1 MYISTFLLLDLNH
14 ASLSQF
20 SVVVVEQ
27 LECYPDPWLPYF
39 GLVLN
44 LSDFVAGSY
53 ASNVALVESV
63 VVI

>member
-14 ASLSQF
+14 ASLSLF
-20 SVVVVEQ
+20 SAVVVEQ
-27 LECYPDPWLPYF
+27 LECSPDPWLPYF
-39 GLVLN
+39 GLGLN

-53 ASNVALVESV
+53 ASNVVLVESV